1 VTKAVKSREE
11 RRRLG
16 RRLAGLGA
24 LGAAALALASPA
36 QASVTRTGTLE
47 ATVTDDFRAG
57 ESNTRYT
64 LRSGD
69 RETVVRPT
77 ELAAEPGDRVAV
89 TGTLRDGRLV
99 GAVEATSASPQ
110 PAVAPGPRNV
120 AVLLITFGASAAPWS
135 KAEARAEVFTAA
147 NSVSAFYEEESYGGI
162 SLKGKLE
169 PSGDVFG
176 WFALDTPTADCQYE
190 AWKDAADAA
199 AAAQGIDLTGYQH
212 LIYEFPYQ
220 SSCSWLGTAALAGD
234 WAMVNGDLFGV
245 RHRVTIHELGHNL
258 GLLHAGSWTCTS
270 GGSRVQISD
279 TCTVAEYGD
288 PFDAMGNIAP
298 RHNSGWNLEKLG
310 ILTPQNV
317 ETVEASGTYSMRS
330 ALDPTAEP
338 TVLRVPRTET
348 VGGFVTSWY
357 FLEVREK
364 GGVFENVAD
373 ASTTGVSIRATTG
386 QSAETLLLDA
396 NPTTS
401 SFGDAPLKVG
411 QTFDGGPVRI
421 TTLAA
426 GGGSATVS
434 VYLDEEP
441 PTVPDELQA
450 TVGADGVRLSWVS
463 ADDVGVE
470 RYLVFR
476 DGERVGSVTTPTF
489 LDADAPAGD
498 HDYAVVAEDTSG
510 NQSEPSEPLTV
521 TVPVASGPTCAD
533 GECKLAFRYSGAVAS
548 WTVPAGVHE
557 ASLTVEGA
565 GGGGG
570 RGGPE
575 RLGGVGARIW
585 ATLEPLAPGQ
595 VAEISVGGQG
605 QPYSEG
611 GAGGF
616 NGGGDG
622 GYGGGGGGYTK
633 LELDSTLEVLA
644 AGGGGGG
651 LDGANGTLLAAGG
664 RGGAGGEQGSA
675 GTAGGQNT
683 AQGATLQG
691 GGKGLAGG
699 AGGGAGAAGQ
709 VAGSTACSG
718 GAHAG
723 SAGAS
728 GASFAGGGG
737 VADGGGG
744 GGGGY
749 AGGGQGGGGAWDECD
764 ARAGSGGG
772 GGGSSFVA
780 PGRLVGSESAGEG
793 DGWLSIEYDNPVSP
807 GPHSYTTF
815 GDRELDVPA
824 DLGVLSGGSTPDGV
838 SLSAALLSPPSHGSL
853 TVRSDG
859 SFTYAP
865 EPGFLGTDSFGYRAT
880 DPAGNHADAT
890 VGLNVAGPPSAAISS
905 PAGGA
910 TYAVG
915 QIVPTE
921 FSCGEGAGGTGL
933 SSCDDSTGTKTAS
946 GGSGR
951 LDTAT
956 AGSHAYTVTAVS
968 KTGLTGSAS
977 FAYTVVPNLDSP
989 QPPGDPKGP
998 EEPRGGVDLSLA
1010 VKGASLR
1017 ELVRTGRVVVTVKVR
1032 AAATVLLSGSARDG
1046 GRGRGAPEVVT
1057 RFKRKTA
1064 RFGEA
1069 GERKVTLVL
1078 PRGGADALG
1087 RTRIVRLTIVA
1098 VATGASGE
1106 TARRRVAS
1114 TLRR

>member
-1 VTKAVKSREE
+1 MAGKSREE
-11 RRRLG
+11 LRRFG
-16 RRLAGLGA
+16 RRLAVLGA
-24 LGAAALALASPA
+24 ACAAALALASPA
-36 QASVTRTGTLE
+36 QASVTRSGTLE
-47 ATVTDDFRAG
+47 AVVTDDFRAG
-57 ESNTRYT
+57 ESTTRYK

-69 RETVVRPT
+69 RETVLRPT

-99 GAVEATSASPQ
+99 GAVEATSESPQ
-110 PAVAPGPRNV
+110 PAVAAGPRNV
-120 AVLLITFGASAAPWS
+120 AVLLITFPGGGTPWS
-135 KAEARAEVFTAA
+135 KAEARSEVFTAA
-147 NSVSAFYEEESYGGI
+147 NSVDAFYQEESYGGI

-169 PSGDVFG
+169 SSGDVFG
-176 WFALDTPTADCQYE
+176 WFAVDTPTADCPYE
-190 AWKDAADAA
+190 TWKDDADAA

-220 SSCSWLGTAALAGD
+220 SSCSWLGKAALAGD
-234 WAMVNGDLFGV
+234 WAMINGNLFGV

-288 PFDAMGNIAP
+288 PFDAMGNIAS

-317 ETVEASGTYSMRS
+317 ETVEASGTYSIRS

-357 FLEVREK
+357 YLDVREK

-373 ASTTGVSIRATTG
+373 ASTTGVSIRATAG
-386 QSAETLLLDA
+386 GSVETLLLDA
-396 NPTTS
+396 NPATS
-401 SFGDAPLKVG
+401 GFGDAPLKAG

-434 VYLDEEP
+434 VDLDEDP
-441 PTVPDELQA
+441 PTVPDDLQA
-450 TVGADGVRLSWVS
+450 AVGADGVRLSWVS
-463 ADDVGVE
+463 TDDVGVE

-476 DGERVGSVTTPTF
+476 DGERVGTAATPSF
-489 LDADAPAGD
+489 LDTRAPAGD
-498 HDYAVVAEDTSG
+498 HDYVVVAEDTSG

-521 TVPVASGPTCAD
+521 AVPAASGPTCAD
-533 GECKLAFRYSGAVAS
+533 GKCKLAFRYSGAAAS
-548 WTVPAGVHE
+548 WTVPPGVHE
-557 ASLTVEGA
+557 AFLTVEGA

-570 RGGPE
+570 LGGPE
-575 RLGGVGARIW
+575 RIGGGGARIW
-585 ATLEPLAPGQ
+585 ATLEPLVPGQ

-605 QPYSEG
+605 RPYYEG

-622 GYGGGGGGYTK
+622 GRGGGGGGYTK

-651 LDGANGTLLAAGG
+651 LDGANGTLLATGG

-699 AGGGAGAAGQ
+699 AGGGAGAGGQ

-718 GAHAG
+718 GAHPGAT
-723 SAGAS
+723 GAS
-728 GASFAGGGG
+728 GGGFAGGGG
-737 VADGGGG
+737 VADAGGG

-807 GPHSYTTF
+807 GPHSYTTY

-838 SLSAALLSPPSHGSL
+838 SLSAAPLSPPGHGSL
-853 TVRSDG
+853 TLRSDG
-859 SFTYAP
+859 SFTYVP

-890 VGLNVAGPPSAAISS
+890 VALNVAGPPSAAISS

-910 TYAVG
+910 TYVVG
-915 QIVPTE
+915 QIVPTA

-933 SSCDDSTGTKTAS
+933 SSCDDSTGTKTAG

-956 AGSHAYTVTAVS
+956 VGSHAYTVTAVS

-977 FAYTVVPNLDSP
+977 LSYTVVPNLEPP
-989 QPPGDPKGP
+989 QPPGDPKEP
-998 EEPRGGVDLSLA
+998 EEPRRAVDLSLA
-1010 VKGASLR
+1010 VRGASLR
-1017 ELVRTGRVVVTVKVR
+1017 ELLRTGQVVVTVRVR
-1032 AAATVLLSGSARDG
+1032 AAATVFLSGSLRDG
-1046 GRGRGAPEVVT
+1046 GRSRRAPEIVT

-1064 RFGEA
+1064 RFGDA
-1069 GERKVTLVL
+1069 GEREVTLVL
-1078 PRGGADALG
+1078 PRGGSDAL
-1087 RTRIVRLTIVA
+1087 RHTRVVRLTILA
-1098 VATGASGE
+1098 EATGAGGE
-1106 TARRRVAS
+1106 TAKKRLGL